1 MVRRHHYS
9 PIISLT
15 LKHIFTQ
22 VANRIVNVGSS
33 AVYNANFPLCSY
45 LSLFIVQLS
54 GSHKTSITSC
64 HISPNVKWRLGEQ
77 GSNIGCCGG
86 LGVGNIIYAISLTQ
100 KYMVIGILLC
110 GLRSLVSEWHLLFPK
125 AQTPTTPRFIYNM
138 RVKIRNSEIVVVWH
152 CEQMVEESTVNQ
164 WCTLKT
170 DCDR

>member
-110 GLRSLVSEWHLLFPK
+110 GLRSLVSE
-125 AQTPTTPRFIYNM
+125 
-138 RVKIRNSEIVVVWH
+138 
-152 CEQMVEESTVNQ
+152 
-164 WCTLKT
+164 
-170 DCDR
+170 